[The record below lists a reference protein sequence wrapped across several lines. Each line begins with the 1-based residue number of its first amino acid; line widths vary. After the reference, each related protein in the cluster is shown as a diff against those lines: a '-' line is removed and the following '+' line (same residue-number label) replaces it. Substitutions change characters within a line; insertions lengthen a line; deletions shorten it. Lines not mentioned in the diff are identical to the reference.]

1 MNKEGVTT
9 ICNRIIYPG
18 ETYPRAASHLTFSEC
33 GQNRTCFG
41 VGKNVGPGC
50 YCEDGYVLNATTGL
64 CVEKSVCPEI
74 NPKIPL
80 NLSESQYTHH
90 YRDNKCLLITY

>member
-1 MNKEGVTT
+1 MNKNGVTRA
-9 ICNRIIYPG
+9 CNYIIYPG
-18 ETYPRAASHLTFSEC
+18 NTYPRSASHLTFSEC
-33 GQNRTCFG
+33 GSNRTCFG

-64 CVEKSVCPEI
+64 CEDQKSVCPET

-80 NLSESQYTHH
+80 NLSESHNKYH
-90 YRDNKCLLITY
+90 YHPNYVY

>member
-1 MNKEGVTT
+1 MNKKGVTT

-18 ETYPRAASHLTFSEC
+18 KTYARAASHLTFSEC